1 MRSGQERSCVRAG
14 ITAHQFNFMS
24 IELPASTELK
34 ETSEELCQ
42 RTRGRPRDEVA
53 RTRILGAALEV
64 LQDVG
69 FANTTTDAI
78 AERAGASKAT
88 IYRWWSNKEAVL
100 IEALRKQVS
109 REAPFP
115 DTGDVA
121 ADIHQQ
127 LQNFVH
133 FLTGWRGR
141 VFKAFMA
148 AAQSDAAFADS
159 FRTDWI
165 LPRRAEA
172 KEIFERHRERGRL
185 EENVD
190 LDLLLDSM
198 YGPIYFRLLAGHGA
212 LDADFARAIGDMTLR
227 SLVTS

>member
-1 MRSGQERSCVRAG
+1 MA
-14 ITAHQFNFMS
+14 
-24 IELPASTELK
+24 IELK
-34 ETSEELCQ
+34 GTSEEALFQ
-42 RTRGRPRDEVA
+42 RGRGRPRDEVA

-64 LQDVG
+64 LQEVG
-69 FANTTTDAI
+69 YPNTTTDAI

-88 IYRWWSNKEAVL
+88 IYRWWANKAAVV
-100 IEALRKQVS
+100 IEALRKQVD

-115 DTGDVA
+115 DTGDLA
-121 ADIHQQ
+121 SDIHQQ

-148 AAQSDAAFADS
+148 AAQNDPAFAES
-159 FRTDWI
+159 FRADWI

-172 KEIFERHRERGRL
+172 KAIFERHREHGRL
-185 EENVD
+185 RKDVD
-190 LDLLLDSM
+190 LELLLDAM
-198 YGPIYFRLLAGHGA
+198 YGPIYFRLLAGHA
-212 LDADFARAIGDMTLR
+212 PLDSEFARAVGDLTLR

>member
-1 MRSGQERSCVRAG
+1 ME
-14 ITAHQFNFMS
+14 M
-24 IELPASTELK
+24 ELK
-34 ETSEELCQ
+34 ETVDANYSQ
-42 RTRGRPRDEVA
+42 RGRGRPRDEVA
-53 RTRILGAALEV
+53 RSRILDAALEV
-64 LQDVG
+64 LQEVG
-69 FANTTTDAI
+69 YSNTTTDAI

-88 IYRWWSNKEAVL
+88 IYRWWANKTAVV
-100 IEALRKQVS
+100 IEALRKQVA

-133 FLTGWRGR
+133 FLDGWRGR

-148 AAQSDAAFADS
+148 AAQSDSAFANS
-159 FRTDWI
+159 FRADWI

-172 KEIFERHRERGRL
+172 KEIFERHRAEGRL
-185 EENVD
+185 HCDVD
-190 LDLLLDSM
+190 LELLLDLM
-198 YGPIYFRLLAGHGA
+198 YGPIYFRLLAGHA
-212 LDADFARAIGDMTLR
+212 PLDSNFARAVGDMTLR

>member
-1 MRSGQERSCVRAG
+1 VSVIEGLNHS
-14 ITAHQFNFMS
+14 MS
-24 IELPASTELK
+24 IEVREQCE
-34 ETSEELCQ
+34 ETAQ
-42 RTRGRPRDEVA
+42 RGRGRPRDEVA
-53 RTRILGAALEV
+53 RARILEAALEV

-88 IYRWWSNKEAVL
+88 IYRWWSNKAAVV

-109 REAPFP
+109 RDTPFA
-115 DTGDVA
+115 DTGDLVK
-121 ADIHQQ
+121 DIHLQ
-127 LQNFVH
+127 LHTFVE

-148 AAQSDAAFADS
+148 AAQNDPVFAES
-159 FRTDWI
+159 FRSDWI

-172 KEIFERHRERGRL
+172 KEIFERHKGRGAL
-185 EENVD
+185 AKNVD
-190 LDLLLDSM
+190 LELLLDAM
-198 YGPIYFRLLAGHGA
+198 YGPIYFRLLAGHEP
-212 LDADFARAIGDMTLR
+212 LDAEFAQAIGDMTVR

>member
-1 MRSGQERSCVRAG
+1 MA
-14 ITAHQFNFMS
+14 
-24 IELPASTELK
+24 TELK
-34 ETSEELCQ
+34 EISEETCSQ
-42 RTRGRPRDEVA
+42 RGRGRPRDEVA
-53 RTRILGAALEV
+53 RTRILGAALEI
-64 LQDVG
+64 LQEVG
-69 FANTTTDAI
+69 YSNATTDAI

-88 IYRWWSNKEAVL
+88 IYRWWANKTAVV
-100 IEALRKQVS
+100 IEALRKQVE

-115 DTGDVA
+115 DTGDLA
-121 ADIHQQ
+121 TDIHQQ

-148 AAQSDAAFADS
+148 AAQSDSAFAES
-159 FRTDWI
+159 FRADWI

-185 EENVD
+185 AENVD
-190 LDLLLDSM
+190 LELLLDVM
-198 YGPIYFRLLAGHGA
+198 YGPIYFRLLAGHA
-212 LDADFARAIGDMTLR
+212 PLDSNFARAVGDMTLR